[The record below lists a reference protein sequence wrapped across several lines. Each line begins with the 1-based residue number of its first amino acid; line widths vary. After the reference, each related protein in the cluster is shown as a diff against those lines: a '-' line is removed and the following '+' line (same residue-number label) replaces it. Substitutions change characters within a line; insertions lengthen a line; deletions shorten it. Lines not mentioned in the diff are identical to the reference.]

1 MKMAKLV
8 EQVLAIK
15 LSKIVKDSED
25 NSLVISDEALATLL
39 TSIPEL
45 AESVIDDAAVVVEVM
60 ELE

>member
-1 MKMAKLV
+1 MAKLV